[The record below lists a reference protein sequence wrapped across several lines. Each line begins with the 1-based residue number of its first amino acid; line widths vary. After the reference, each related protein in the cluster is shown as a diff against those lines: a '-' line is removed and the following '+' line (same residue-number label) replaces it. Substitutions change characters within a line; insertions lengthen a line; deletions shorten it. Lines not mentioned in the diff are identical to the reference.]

1 MTKNLYELGSAI
13 RRYAVEEAT
22 MLTPTE
28 QIQHLM
34 EAVKHYIRKEHGPEF
49 VPASAQPPIVKSWK
63 ERFVSMQGELI
74 DDEDKARN
82 V

>member
-1 MTKNLYELGSAI
+1 MNKNLEELRLAL

-22 MLTPTE
+22 MLTPAE
-28 QIQHLM
+28 RRHHIM
-34 EAVKHYIRKEHGPEF
+34 EAVNHFIGKEHGPEH

-63 ERFVSMQGELI
+63 ERFVSMQGKLI
-74 DDEDKARN
+74 DDEDKARG